1 MDRKAVES
9 LKEKDLFVHIGDA
22 ELRAAFPAENPTIAA
37 LYNDRRNDVDA
48 TPEGMKEKKTSVEST
63 RAALKDILAEKQ
75 AAVDDLQNCLSR
87 DNRTIQ
93 ELETYFKKLTKR
105 VFDKQS
111 EFDKMRVGKL
121 PVRNASIN
129 KISLV
134 DPTGTNIS
142 KNTMEA
148 HRNKNL
154 GISAML
160 DRQLEETSRQ
170 ASVLEE
176 KWFQLQDELSDAQN
190 ALAFEQAKVKEKNL
204 KKHRIQV
211 AETLGRLEP
220 KPTMYKRYLSA
231 ESIDKKGSAMR
242 TDQLVKRKD
251 VQLKQNLSKLK
262 ELNAEIES
270 LKLQIEE
277 ARRARGQSPSSP
289 SSEASSTR
297 SRLSL
302 PKIALNEADKKTKK
316 IIDEHTKEA
325 LKELKKEK
333 QQLEAN
339 IGLISTQVQNVEKEI
354 HKSYQQK
361 EENIAKIQQ
370 KMEEIEELLTKRDEF
385 DRKRSRLLGEM
396 EQAKVDEANLRNKYK
411 TMSSLRADARLDA
424 KEYYEIKQR
433 HSQWLERVN
442 EARDALDMIL
452 RLQKA
457 ANLQNQI
464 AKNDLSTVKPYF
476 DEYAEY
482 EALLR
487 EQKELTAKLK
497 RSNSDGNID
506 REEFEDH

>member
-1 MDRKAVES
+1 
-9 LKEKDLFVHIGDA
+9 
-22 ELRAAFPAENPTIAA
+22 
-37 LYNDRRNDVDA
+37 
-48 TPEGMKEKKTSVEST
+48 
-63 RAALKDILAEKQ
+63 
-75 AAVDDLQNCLSR
+75 
-87 DNRTIQ
+87 
-93 ELETYFKKLTKR
+93 
-105 VFDKQS
+105 
-111 EFDKMRVGKL
+111 
-121 PVRNASIN
+121 
-129 KISLV
+129 
-134 DPTGTNIS
+134 
-142 KNTMEA
+142 
-148 HRNKNL
+148 
-154 GISAML
+154 
-160 DRQLEETSRQ
+160 
-170 ASVLEE
+170 
-176 KWFQLQDELSDAQN
+176 
-190 ALAFEQAKVKEKNL
+190 
-204 KKHRIQV
+204 
-211 AETLGRLEP
+211 
-220 KPTMYKRYLSA
+220 MYKRYLSA

-354 HKSYQQK
+354 HKNEEKKKADLEEKARNAERKMKEDEERTSLQSYQQK

>member
-1 MDRKAVES
+1 M
-9 LKEKDLFVHIGDA
+9 
-22 ELRAAFPAENPTIAA
+22 TIS
-37 LYNDRRNDVDA
+37 
-48 TPEGMKEKKTSVEST
+48 ETSVEST

-354 HKSYQQK
+354 HKVHLGIKNEEKKKADLEEKARNAERKMKEDEERTSLQSYQQK